1 MAGRDRKRISRA
13 EVPAFAGVSFVCVG
27 KAVPAASPCNGIRRG
42 RASLRCGRSTP
53 IESRCPPLSPAFLGV
68 RVPADGMAIAGQA
81 I

>member
-1 MAGRDRKRISRA
+1 M
-13 EVPAFAGVSFVCVG
+13 VPACAGVTLIL
-27 KAVPAASPCNGIRRG
+27 AASYLYDLSFNGNQAIHFLP
-42 RASLRCGRSTP
+42 STTP